1 MAACHAYV
9 RVVARLLQTNREHVM
24 NFFKNF
30 FLLDDIDGLIEEEKV
45 RQAADD
51 RKSQELRRNAWN
63 LAGNNKGVR
72 EYTRITQGSPKD
84 ALGGPPQRKR

>member
-1 MAACHAYV
+1 
-9 RVVARLLQTNREHVM
+9 M
-24 NFFKNF
+24 NFFKDF
-30 FLLDDIDGLIEEEKV
+30 FLLDDVDGLIEEEKI
-45 RQAADD
+45 RQAADE

-72 EYTRITQGSPKD
+72 EYNRITQGTPKD

>member
-1 MAACHAYV
+1 
-9 RVVARLLQTNREHVM
+9 M

-30 FLLDDIDGLIEEEKV
+30 SLLDDVDGLLDEEKS
-45 RQAADD
+45 RQAVDEK
-51 RKSQELRRNAWN
+51 KSQELRRNAWN

-72 EYTRITQGSPKD
+72 DYKRITQGTPKD